1 LYTFSNLDWVYEGFY
16 IQNSLNYF
24 STAKTKVIPSWIAD
38 FLTPISLAHWI
49 MQDGSRQKKQGIN
62 IATNSF
68 SHTECLFLAE
78 LLTKNFNLK
87 TSVIKTG
94 TLDQWRI
101 SIWKQS
107 MDDLVDIVPSMHYKF
122 EGYLPLKQK

>member
-1 LYTFSNLDWVYEGFY
+1 MVLD
-16 IQNSLNYF
+16 
-24 STAKTKVIPSWIAD
+24 T
-38 FLTPISLAHWI
+38 
-49 MQDGSRQKKQGIN
+49 KKQGIN
-62 IATNSF
+62 IATNSLT
-68 SHTECLFLAE
+68 HAECLFLAE
-78 LLTKNFNLK
+78 LLTKIFNLK

-107 MDDLVDIVPSMHYKF
+107 MDDLVYVVGPHIVPSMYYKF